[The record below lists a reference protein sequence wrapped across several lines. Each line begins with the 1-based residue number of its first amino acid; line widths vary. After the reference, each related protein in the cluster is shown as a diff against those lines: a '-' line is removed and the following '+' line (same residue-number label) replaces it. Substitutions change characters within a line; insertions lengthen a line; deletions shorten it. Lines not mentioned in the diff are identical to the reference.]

1 MAYKLTKSTPLGNL
15 MQLLTQDLSLIAGL
29 MPATNINII
38 LIAKASAGL
47 NLGS

>member
-1 MAYKLTKSTPLGNL
+1 MAYKPIRFTPLGNL

-29 MPATNINII
+29 MPATSINTM
-38 LIAKASAGL
+38 LIAGASASL